1 MRQLN
6 HGTLNPICHLLRV
19 CKKMRRYALDRLVL
33 SRVLFLGMSDRIFS
47 LFSVVVC

>member
-33 SRVLFLGMSDRIFS
+33 FLGMPDHMFS
-47 LFSVVVC
+47 VFSVVVC